1 MLTKTTT
8 LPHTFEV
15 YIPVSRMR
23 ADHKRKLID
32 VAGGLTIVHSTG
44 SWVDPDRAIC
54 TDPVYICRISIGAVR
69 LGQAAIM
76 SVVDDLL
83 SAGEQAVYW
92 THNGLAAVTEK
103 ADE

>member
-1 MLTKTTT
+1 MLTKTTH

-23 ADHKRKLID
+23 SEHKRKLIE

-54 TDPVYICRISIGAVR
+54 TEPVYICRISTKEA
-69 LGQAAIM
+69 LDAYE
-76 SVVDDLL
+76 VVCEIIEDLL
-83 SAGEQAVYW
+83 AAGEQAVYW
-92 THNGLAAVTEK
+92 THNGAALITEK
-103 ADE
+103 SDE